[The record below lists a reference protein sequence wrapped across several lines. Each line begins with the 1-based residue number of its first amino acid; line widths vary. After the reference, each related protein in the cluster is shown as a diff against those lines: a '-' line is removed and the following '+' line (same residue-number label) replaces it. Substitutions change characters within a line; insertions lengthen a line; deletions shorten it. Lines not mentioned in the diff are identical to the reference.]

1 MSRNFVPRCWLLR
14 DLQEN
19 SHAIDPETITAT
31 AIPTSCAI
39 INAITP
45 PRALCLRRLPRDR
58 ALNRIKEKAARR
70 EP

>member
-45 PRALCLRRLPRDR
+45 ESAMPA
-58 ALNRIKEKAARR
+58 KVTARSSAK
-70 EP
+70 PHQGKSGSA